1 MRIVIVRHGEP
12 DYEKDCLTIEG
23 RKQAELAA
31 KRLIK
36 EHIEKIYSSP
46 LGRARETAEAFSNLT
61 GMKPVEIL
69 DFMKE
74 IRYGRED
81 DLYSEAGHPWSNADK
96 IAAEGKDLRDPN
108 WRELPVFIDNTATV
122 DVDNV
127 IMHTDEWLSGLG
139 YVREGLYY
147 RNVRPDDKQYTVAL
161 FCHGGSATAMLSHI
175 YNQEFPYLCSVIHMA
190 FTGITVL
197 RFDST
202 PGSLA
207 MPVLELLNDDR
218 HLIQE

>member
-61 GMKPVEIL
+61 GMKPAEIL

-127 IMHTDEWLSGLG
+127 IKHTDEWLSGLG

-147 RNVRPDDKQYTVAL
+147 RNVAVHCGVVLPRRLGDGDAL
-161 FCHGGSATAMLSHI
+161 AHIQSAVPLFVFCHTHVVYGDNCLKI
-175 YNQEFPYLCSVIHMA
+175 
-190 FTGITVL
+190 
-197 RFDST
+197 RFNSRKSRDACAGTS
-202 PGSLA
+202 
-207 MPVLELLNDDR
+207 
-218 HLIQE
+218 

>member
-12 DYEKDCLTIEG
+12 DYEKDCLTANG
-23 RKQAELAA
+23 MKQAELAA
-31 KRLIK
+31 ERLLK

-46 LGRARETAEAFSNLT
+46 LGRAYETAMAYSELT
-61 GMKPVEIL
+61 GTKPVGIL
-69 DFMKE
+69 EFMKE

-96 IAAEGKDLRDPN
+96 MISEGKDIRDPE
-108 WRELPVFIDNTATV
+108 WRKTPAFVDNTATV

-127 IMHTDEWLSGLG
+127 IRHTDEWLKDLG

-147 RNVRPDDKQYTVAL
+147 RNVREDDEQHTVAL

-175 YNQEFPYLCSVIHMA
+175 YNQQFPYMCSVIHMS

-218 HLIQE
+218 HLLQE